1 MHYVDSYY
9 SSTLSTDTARPALG
23 AHIDTEVCVVGG
35 GLAGLATALGLR
47 ERGADVVVLEARQV
61 GWGASGRNGGFVGS
75 GYSLPPERLIAR
87 VGAQQARE
95 LYQLTR
101 EAVALVRRR
110 IQHYGMDCGPVV
122 DGGLNVSW
130 FDDADALRRA
140 RDFLVQYFDEQR
152 EFWPRER
159 VAEGLH
165 SDRYYDA
172 LFSDQKFHLHPLN
185 YTRAVAAAAELRG
198 ATIFEQSPVQKL
210 DADGTG
216 MVVDTAGGQVRAAHV
231 VITCGGYL
239 AGLQRRLSAAM
250 VPIATYMIATEPW
263 GKNVFAAP
271 SRYPMPSPTTASP
284 AITIGRLP
292 TRASCGAGASAPGA
306 ADRRAWRVS
315 CWRIY

>member
-23 AHIDTEVCVVGG
+23 AHMDTEVCVVGG

-95 LYQLTR
+95 LYQLTH

-198 ATIFEQSPVQKL
+198 ATIFEQSPVQNS
-210 DADGTG
+210 TQ
-216 MVVDTAGGQVRAAHV
+216 TVRAW
-231 VITCGGYL
+231 
-239 AGLQRRLSAAM
+239 S
-250 VPIATYMIATEPW
+250 
-263 GKNVFAAP
+263 
-271 SRYPMPSPTTASP
+271 
-284 AITIGRLP
+284 
-292 TRASCGAGASAPGA
+292 
-306 ADRRAWRVS
+306 
-315 CWRIY
+315 